1 MFTQW
6 ALRPDSAGA
15 GTHRGGLGAVYEI
28 EALADAEVALLGERG
43 KYPPFG
49 VAGGAAGALNRFS
62 WGPGGV
68 GNTPPL
74 ASKVADVRIR
84 AGERVRLETPGGGG
98 WGEPR
103 DRDRHRVARDVR
115 LGYVGAAGARETYE
129 VVLAAD
135 DCVDEQPTALRDRN
149 DA

>member
-1 MFTQW
+1 
-6 ALRPDSAGA
+6 
-15 GTHRGGLGAVYEI
+15 
-28 EALADAEVALLGERG
+28 AEVALLGERG

-49 VAGGAAGALNRFS
+49 VAGGAPGALNRFS

-84 AGERVRLETPGGGG
+84 AGERVRLDTPGGGG

-103 DRDRHRVARDVR
+103 DRDRDRVARDVR
-115 LGYVGAAGARETYE
+115 LGYVGAVAAREVYE

-135 DCVDEQPTALRDRN
+135 DCAGEQPTALRDRN